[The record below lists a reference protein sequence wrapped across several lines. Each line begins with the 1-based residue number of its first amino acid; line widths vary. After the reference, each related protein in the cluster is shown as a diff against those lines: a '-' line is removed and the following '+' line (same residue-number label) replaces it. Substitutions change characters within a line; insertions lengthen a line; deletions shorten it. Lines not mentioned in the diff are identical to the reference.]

1 MSVVNEALA
10 KSAQRS
16 HSRLSNIERIDVA
29 KPKARPAWLW
39 GMLGFGVSLAVG
51 GWSISLQSVDTIPS
65 SAEVVRP
72 EVPSPTQ
79 KTTQQSIALYQA
91 PVNSEA
97 LVKNETLV
105 QKETLPKNETSV
117 KNTVLAKVESSP
129 SSLKQT
135 ANRQREQTALGS
147 ELNAEPVLN
156 LADNSEPS
164 FFEEEVSSL
173 PSSSPVMI
181 VEQVSLTPEQLA
193 KKALQ
198 RAQKAMESNELQTA
212 VSAYTEALRYT
223 PHDEMA
229 RQKLAALY
237 YGKGDGRKA
246 FDLMQAGIER
256 NPDGEVLRLALAKLL
271 VKEKQEASALVP
283 LAYLPSQP
291 SIEYLSLRAA
301 LAQKTKQDEIA
312 RESYQQLTEKD
323 PNNGRWWLGLAIQQE
338 RALQWP
344 AAQHAYQQALNKVG
358 LSRQSQAFIHQRL
371 QLLASLEETQS
382 AN

>member
-39 GMLGFGVSLAVG
+39 VMLGFGVSLTVG

-105 QKETLPKNETSV
+105 QKETLPKNETAV

-135 ANRQREQTALGS
+135 ANRQREQTTLGS

-193 KKALQ
+193 QKALQ

-358 LSRQSQAFIHQRL
+358 LSTQSQAFIHQRL

>member
-39 GMLGFGVSLAVG
+39 VMLGFGVSLAVG

-117 KNTVLAKVESSP
+117 KNAVLAKVESSP

-135 ANRQREQTALGS
+135 ANRQREQTTLGS

-193 KKALQ
+193 QKALQ

-358 LSRQSQAFIHQRL
+358 LSTQSQAFIHQRL